1 MSYTFIIGAFKV
13 LIPIIVIGLN
23 VAIKTITILLVK
35 WIGYETKSQEISK
48 IQSIVFLLTFWNS
61 AISILLINT
70 NFGDPN
76 KPDQQGFLSFLF
88 NGKFT
93 DFSDEWFNEIS
104 FFFVSPM
111 FLQTIYPL
119 F

>member
-1 MSYTFIIGAFKV
+1 MSFTFIINVFKI

-23 VAIKTITILLVK
+23 VAIKMITILLVK

-48 IQSIVFLLTFWNS
+48 IQSSVFLLTFWNS

-76 KPDQQGFLSFLF
+76 KPD
-88 NGKFT
+88 
-93 DFSDEWFNEIS
+93 
-104 FFFVSPM
+104 
-111 FLQTIYPL
+111 
-119 F
+119 

>member
-1 MSYTFIIGAFKV
+1 MSYSFIIAAFKV
-13 LIPIIVIGLN
+13 LIPIIVIALN

-76 KPDQQGFLSFLF
+76 KPD
-88 NGKFT
+88 
-93 DFSDEWFNEIS
+93 
-104 FFFVSPM
+104 
-111 FLQTIYPL
+111 
-119 F
+119 